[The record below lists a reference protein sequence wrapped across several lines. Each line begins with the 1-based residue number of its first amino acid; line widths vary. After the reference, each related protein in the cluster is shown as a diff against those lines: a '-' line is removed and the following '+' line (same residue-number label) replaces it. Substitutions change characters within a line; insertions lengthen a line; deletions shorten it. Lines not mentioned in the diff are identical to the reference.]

1 MKRKFYT
8 GLVEGMRRRKGLC
21 SLVIMLSKLTPLVV
35 FAAFFITLFV
45 LLVTWNLKWIF
56 FLIVPVVTFTVVTLM
71 RNLLNYPRPFERFK
85 YTPLVKHGRGKS
97 FPSRHTASAVIIG
110 MACLYVNVGYG
121 VAMLIVAAIVAV
133 TRILTGVHHIF
144 DVLAGILISVGFGLF
159 GFALIAPFFGL

>member
-8 GLVEGMRRRKGLC
+8 GLVERVRNRRGFCR
-21 SLVIMLSKLTPLVV
+21 LVIMLSKLTPLAV

-45 LLVTWNLKWIF
+45 LLITWNLKWIF

-71 RNLLNYPRPFERFK
+71 RNLLNYPRPFERFA
-85 YTPLVKHGRGKS
+85 YTPLVKHGKGKS

-110 MACLYVNVGYG
+110 MGCLYVNVGYG
-121 VAMLIVAAIVAV
+121 VAMLIVAAIVSV

-144 DVLAGILISVGFGLF
+144 DVLVGILISVGFGLF

>member
-8 GLVEGMRRRKGLC
+8 GLVERVRNHKGFC
-21 SLVIMLSKLTPLVV
+21 SLVIMLSKLTPLTV
-35 FAAFFITLFV
+35 FAAFFITLFI

-56 FLIVPVVTFTVVTLM
+56 FLIVPVVAFTVVTIM
-71 RNLLNYPRPFERFK
+71 RNVMNSPRPFERFK

-110 MACLYVNVGYG
+110 MACLYVNIGYG
-121 VAMLIVAAIVAV
+121 IAMLIIAAIVAV
-133 TRILTGVHHIF
+133 TRILTGVHHII
-144 DVLAGILISVGFGLF
+144 DVLFGVLISVGFGLL